1 MAIIVLHN
9 LSTIARQTAFMDKR
23 DGLPYR
29 PSWVPW
35 AITSLALIVVALGA
49 YAFGAEHQVVFD
61 GGGGRHMWFFPGFGF
76 WIFILIFWG
85 FWRRMWWGY
94 GPWGYPYRPWRYR
107 RYYRH
112 AYDDEDERAEWEEW
126 HRDAHR
132 RGERREERPE
142 ERPPSN
148 L

>member
-1 MAIIVLHN
+1 
-9 LSTIARQTAFMDKR
+9 MDKR
-23 DGLPYR
+23 DQPEYRAEYR

-35 AITSLALIVVALGA
+35 AVTSVLLIGVAIAA
-49 YAFGAEHQVVFD
+49 YAFGTQHQVVFD
-61 GGGGRHMWFFPGFGF
+61 GEGGRHMWFFPFFPGFGF

-85 FWRRMWWGY
+85 FFRRMWWGY

-112 AYDDEDERAEWEEW
+112 PYDDEDERADWEAW

-132 RGERREERPE
+132 RDESRDEKK
-142 ERPPSN
+142 